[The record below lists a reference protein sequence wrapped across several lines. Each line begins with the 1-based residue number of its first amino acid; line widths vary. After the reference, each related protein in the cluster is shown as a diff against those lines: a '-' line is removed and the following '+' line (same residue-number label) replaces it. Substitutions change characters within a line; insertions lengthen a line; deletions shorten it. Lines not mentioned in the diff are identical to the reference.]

1 MTLKLSASE
10 VFVIVVFFGLVGVL
24 LAVALLAV
32 ALSIVPA
39 RGDEPQCPYS
49 CRLLDDDEQKNCA
62 FGNCDNDEVAEIILR
77 QHLSLSLD
85 KVITI
90 WAAFGRDLDISPR
103 LHSLKNKQRNGFC
116 FQ

>member
-1 MTLKLSASE
+1 M
-10 VFVIVVFFGLVGVL
+10 IVVFFGLVGVL

-49 CRLLDDDEQKNCA
+49 CRLLDDEQKNCV
-62 FGNCDNDEVAEIILR
+62 FGSCDNHELAEIILR

-85 KVITI
+85 EVITI
-90 WAAFGRDLDISPR
+90 WVAFGRDLDISPR
-103 LHSLKNKQRNGFC
+103 LHSLKNKERNGFL
-116 FQ
+116 FPVVIKSEED